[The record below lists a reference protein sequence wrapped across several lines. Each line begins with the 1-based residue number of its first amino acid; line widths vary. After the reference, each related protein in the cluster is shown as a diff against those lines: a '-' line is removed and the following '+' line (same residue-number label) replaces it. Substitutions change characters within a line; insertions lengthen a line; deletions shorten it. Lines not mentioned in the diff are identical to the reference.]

1 MNLQERLSQIAED
14 AVVADEEYV
23 KYIYKCIVDSL
34 ESAAKQGLLSDNLD
48 VEALRYRCATNPN
61 NEFEGPR
68 AVAWSD
74 GLSKALS
81 LIADEGVKVNQ
92 EQSSYDEY
100 LGSAGRVEVDWSAL

>member
-1 MNLQERLSQIAED
+1 MNLRQRLNQIAED
-14 AVVADEEYV
+14 SVVADEEYV

-48 VEALRYRCATNPN
+48 VAALRHRCATNTEN
-61 NEFEGPR
+61 KFEGPR

-74 GLSKALS
+74 GLSKALT

-92 EQSSYDEY
+92 ERSSYDEY
-100 LGSAGRVEVDWSAL
+100 LGANGNVYVDWSTQ